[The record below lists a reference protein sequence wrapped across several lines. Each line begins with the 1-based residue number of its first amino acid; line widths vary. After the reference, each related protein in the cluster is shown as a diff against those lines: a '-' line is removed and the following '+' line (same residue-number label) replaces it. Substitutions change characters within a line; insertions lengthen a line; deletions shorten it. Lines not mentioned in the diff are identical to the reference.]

1 MVILQI
7 EKKEYC
13 IISVMGP
20 HAGESSEE
28 IFKRKISDTYKVG
41 KTFWMI
47 KSFRA
52 KPDMIQ
58 KILIMAQN
66 NNLEVKVYFIEA
78 SSKGGAI
85 PTKTSESSKYYSQDR
100 IEWESFPIDLS
111 QVTGKIDAGACA
123 VVLDKLELR
132 EDIIDLWDYADLF
145 NQEEPIKIQQGAS
158 TVCAIKKDMSK
169 CNNSIKSHI
178 RKTIAVGRLCSPGGV
193 WLK

>member
-1 MVILQI
+1 MNILQP
-7 EKKEYC
+7 EKEYC
-13 IISVMGP
+13 IISVIGS

-28 IFKRKISDTYKVG
+28 IFERKILDTHKVG

-58 KILIMAQN
+58 EILKKAQN
-66 NNLEVKVYFIEA
+66 NNSEVKVYFIEA

-85 PTKTSESSKYYSQDR
+85 PTKTSELSKCYSQNK
-100 IEWESFPIDLS
+100 IEWESFPTNLS

-123 VVLDKLELR
+123 VVLDKLELI
-132 EDIIDLWDYADLF
+132 EEVIDLWDYADF
-145 NQEEPIKIQQGAS
+145 FSQEEKIKIQQGAS
-158 TVCAIKKDMSK
+158 TVCAIRKDMSN
-169 CNNSIKSHI
+169 CNNPIKSHI
-178 RKTIAVGRLCSPGGV
+178 RKTIAVGTLCFPGGV